1 MNLNW
6 GAAAFFAGFVFVILV
21 VVIILLGR
29 SLAYGNSAVW
39 GGVIKMI
46 VLIMLVIAAVPV
58 GVFLFSILG
67 AYLYEMT

>member
-6 GAAAFFAGFVFVILV
+6 GAAAFFAGFVFVVLV

-29 SLAYGNSAVW
+29 SLAYVNSAVW

-67 AYLYEMT
+67 SYLYEMT